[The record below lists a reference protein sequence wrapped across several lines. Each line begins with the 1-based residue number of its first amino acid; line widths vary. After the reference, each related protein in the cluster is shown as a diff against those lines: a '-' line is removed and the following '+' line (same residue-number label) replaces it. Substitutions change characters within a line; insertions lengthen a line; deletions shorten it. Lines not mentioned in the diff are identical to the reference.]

1 MEGGVV
7 LGIVIGVGV
16 AVALITALLLTV
28 FGVSIPLIS
37 TAT

>member
-16 AVALITALLLTV
+16 AVALITTLILSAV
-28 FGVSIPLIS
+28 GVISIASIPG
-37 TAT
+37 